1 MVSSSLS
8 LQLVADAVQTLPT
21 SRRRRRHRRPTS
33 ARVRLLL
40 VALTVS
46 LSSLFLLVLLFLLLY
61 LYFALLDRSPPTLPF
76 DTGGATAPAAPPP
89 LLRLRR
95 FSYRELK
102 TATGDFDAAHSLG
115 RGGSG
120 SVFRGLL
127 DPAAPGG
134 GASAALVADREFQN
148 ELQVLGGMLSS
159 SSFVVS
165 LLGYCV
171 EKKRRVLVYEYLANR
186 SLQEALFGDGSPELD
201 WRSRF
206 KIILDVAQGLA
217 FLHQECDPP
226 VIHGDIK
233 PGNVLLAA
241 DFSAKIS
248 DFGLARVKT
257 DGGGGADLGGIELF
271 SQDLGRSEELWRSQ
285 ETHLQGGFNGDCPK
299 EKESAAGEEELGSV
313 DFSRELTGHPS
324 SSPIDPGSARMGN
337 DWWWR
342 QEDDGGEEKSRDYVR
357 EWIGSQICSSRNPDW
372 DDEKKSSSSRRKK
385 PHDPEVPE
393 AAAGAYEKKHKK
405 MREWWKEEYF
415 GEISKKTT
423 TSTTGS
429 RRFAWFPSGR
439 SSHDGDDADSTAAAG
454 DWRKEREKE
463 KKKKKRR
470 RKRGG
475 AAHRGVRSSG
485 VLILVIVSGRRPLHV
500 LASPMKLEK
509 ANLISWCR
517 QLAQAGN
524 VLELVDEKLSQSPAY
539 DEDQVSL
546 CINLA
551 LLCLQR
557 APELRPDSGEIV
569 KILKGDMELPPL
581 PVDFSPSPS
590 SALFGRPGGRLPPKQ
605 CRRRRRC
612 LISWCVAPCSLC
624 KSADSRGKADN
635 LCRRIQDE
643 VHEDLH
649 STCMS
654 FVGKLRH
661 GRCFRS

>member
-1 MVSSSLS
+1 M
-8 LQLVADAVQTLPT
+8 P
-21 SRRRRRHRRPTS
+21 SRPFPPPGTAAAHRRPTS

-76 DTGGATAPAAPPP
+76 DTGGATAPSVPPP

-120 SVFRGLL
+120 SVFRGVLPDGKTVAVKLL

-134 GASAALVADREFQN
+134 GASAGMVADREFQN

-299 EKESAAGEEELGSV
+299 VKESAAGEEELGSV

-342 QEDDGGEEKSRDYVR
+342 QEDGGGEEKSRDYVR

-372 DDEKKSSSSRRKK
+372 DDEKKSSSSPKKSDAGGCSLLAEK

-470 RKRGG
+470 RKRGRSCSPRSEMWSG
-475 AAHRGVRSSG
+475 DLLSRELSSTTSMRGTICYVAPEYGGSGYLMEKADIYSFG

-539 DEDQVSL
+539 DEHQVSL

-590 SALFGRPGGRLPPKQ
+590 SALFGRP
-605 CRRRRRC
+605 RR
-612 LISWCVAPCSLC
+612 
-624 KSADSRGKADN
+624 KATS
-635 LCRRIQDE
+635 E
-643 VHEDLH
+643 AV
-649 STCMS
+649 
-654 FVGKLRH
+654 
-661 GRCFRS
+661 